1 MLRLAPRS
9 SRLASASKPSPLS
22 MPLIMESR
30 ACPRA
35 GWRSSERG
43 SLRAGRPTPT
53 KLMLR
58 RSRSLSRLLCPSTP
72 QPASRMLSRLPR
84 RVPHA
89 QRAPSFP
96 RWTQN
101 EPLWGMRRL
110 THPTWY
116 ASTLT
121 RANTDAATL
130 SRTRARTHAQ
140 TDSQTDRQKRADR
153 PSDTPQT
160 DQAGRQAGIKH
171 AHTSIRAHRQTDD
184 KQAHRYARAPSSTFY
199 RYRYRCRPTQM
210 M

>member
-35 GWRSSERG
+35 GWRSSARG

-96 RWTQN
+96 RWAQN
-101 EPLWGMRRL
+101 EPRWDMRRF
-110 THPTWY
+110 THPAWY

-121 RANTDAATL
+121 GANKGAATL
-130 SRTRARTHAQ
+130 ARTRTRTRTRTHAQ
-140 TDSQTDRQKRADR
+140 TDSQTDRQRRAER
-153 PSDTPQT
+153 PSGTPQT
-160 DQAGRQAGIKH
+160 DQSGRHQTRTRKH
-171 AHTSIRAHRQTDD
+171 SGA
-184 KQAHRYARAPSSTFY
+184 
-199 RYRYRCRPTQM
+199 
-210 M
+210 